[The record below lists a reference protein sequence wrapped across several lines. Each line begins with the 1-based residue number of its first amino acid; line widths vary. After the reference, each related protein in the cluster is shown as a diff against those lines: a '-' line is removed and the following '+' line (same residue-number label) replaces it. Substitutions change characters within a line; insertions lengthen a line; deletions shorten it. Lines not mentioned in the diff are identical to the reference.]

1 MNGAVP
7 EGRPGSSGKSGLVI
21 SSSRTLQE
29 FTGELIRLGE
39 AIRDCSAVG
48 SLHIGVMPAILYP

>member
-1 MNGAVP
+1 MVLFPKA
-7 EGRPGSSGKSGLVI
+7 RTGSRGKSGLVI

-39 AIRDCSAVG
+39 AIRDCSAAG
-48 SLHIGVMPAILYP
+48 SLHIGVMPAIFYP